1 MAQQKKRKSHK
12 YETAGKPKPSVEID
26 DEDGYEQ
33 PDNIT
38 ANKHKGNSR
47 TERKKIGN
55 TTFQRMKKRAE
66 KDFSLRYDGGQRM
79 NETNP
84 HQYDRDGRHSHFYKA
99 RENQMS
105 PHSRMMFQ
113 SEAQFLDNYG
123 ERPIGRF
130 NGQQSNQENT
140 MWDKLS
146 KIFTFGCIET
156 SHNNKP

>member
-12 YETAGKPKPSVEID
+12 YETAGKPKPAVEID

-33 PDNIT
+33 PDNI
-38 ANKHKGNSR
+38 NSKPKRDSR
-47 TERKKIGN
+47 TERKKGN

-84 HQYDRDGRHSHFYKA
+84 HSYDHRDGRQSHFLKG

-130 NGQQSNQENT
+130 NGQSNQENT